1 MTERHEEIKA
11 WEQRAGELCDEMEG
25 DHRILD
31 AEMSEEDTVLEAL
44 KGWLASGV
52 INQEAFDNRAWA
64 YKNRK
69 APDQ

>member
-1 MTERHEEIKA
+1 MHEEIRD
-11 WEQRAGELCDEMEG
+11 WEQRAGELCDEVES

-52 INQEAFDNRAWA
+52 ISQEAFDNRAWA
-64 YKNRK
+64 YRNRT